1 MTLEQLQRLMHDVVK
16 QGVEVDAGAAALG
29 VDPARLRIYRNFTR
43 THVRTALEL
52 NLPMT
57 RHLLSEAPL
66 GETLWESLYEDYLRA
81 CPPRS
86 WELNAAAEAF
96 PAFLEAQLDA
106 GRDGVTHFAVCLAAF
121 EWAQFETLRHPATI
135 PAEVDATTL
144 NPTLTLLQQ
153 AYPVVPYAAR
163 WSRGERDL
171 SPPAPADSIALL
183 FRHPTRHHCRFYA
196 ASDVLLFAMKV
207 AHDGL
212 SAQQAA
218 AASGQPLEA
227 VEAAL
232 TEAQRTGLILRP

>member
-16 QGVEVDAGAAALG
+16 QGVEVEAGAAALG
-29 VDPARLRIYRNFTR
+29 VDPARLRIYRNFAR
-43 THVRTALEL
+43 TPVRTALEL

-57 RHLLSEAPL
+57 QALL
-66 GETLWESLYEDYLRA
+66 GEERWEALYEDYLRA

-86 WELNAAAEAF
+86 WELNAAAEAY
-96 PAFLEAQLDA
+96 PMFLEAQLDA
-106 GRDGVTHFAVCLAAF
+106 GREGVTHFAVCLSAF
-121 EWAQFETLRHPATI
+121 EWAQFETLRHPAVI
-135 PAEVDATTL
+135 PAQVDATTL

-171 SPPAPADSIALL
+171 SPPEPAESIALL

-212 SAQQAA
+212 SAAQAA
-218 AASGQPLEA
+218 AESGQPLEA

-232 TEAQRTGLILRP
+232 SEAQRTGLILRP

>member
-16 QGVEVDAGAAALG
+16 QGVEVEAGAAALG
-29 VDPARLRIYRNFTR
+29 VDPGRLRIYRNFAR

-57 RHLLSEAPL
+57 QHLL
-66 GETLWESLYEDYLRA
+66 GETLWEGLYEDYLQA
-81 CPPRS
+81 CPPSS
-86 WELNAAAEAF
+86 WELNAAAEAY

-106 GRDGVTHFAVCLAAF
+106 GRAGVTHFAVCVAAF
-121 EWAQFETLRHPATI
+121 EWAQFETLRHPATV
-135 PAEVDATTL
+135 PTAVDTTTL

-153 AYPVVPYAAR
+153 AYPVVPYAVR

-171 SPPAPADSIALL
+171 SPPAAEDAIALL

-196 ASDVLLFAMKV
+196 ASDVLLFAIKV

-212 SAQQAA
+212 GAA
-218 AASGQPLEA
+218 DAADAAGQPIEA

-232 TEAQRTGLILRP
+232 SEAARAGLVLRP